1 MVITKSNNFLILLN
15 NWFIRLIIFFLNGII
30 YVENRGDIVDIIII
44 FFRDILSGPLY
55 VFITIINSILICSCI
70 GYMGERYLNDKK
82 KNKITDANS
91 SLNNVVNTPLG
102 SDFKSVGTK
111 ASIDNINN
119 SNIQ

>member
-1 MVITKSNNFLILLN
+1 MQKLRLKLQIRGMVITKSNNFLILLN
-15 NWFIRLIIFFLNGII
+15 NWFIRLIKFFLNGII

-82 KNKITDANS
+82 KKR
-91 SLNNVVNTPLG
+91 
-102 SDFKSVGTK
+102 
-111 ASIDNINN
+111 
-119 SNIQ
+119 

>member
-15 NWFIRLIIFFLNGII
+15 NWFIRLIKFFLNGII

-82 KNKITDANS
+82 KNKITAANS

-102 SDFKSVGTK
+102 SDSKSVGAK